1 MSLWPLYVFP
11 RLFLLQ
17 KCKKCRTC
25 HRVRC
30 LKTNHCLQLFF
41 LRKLLHCTALSP
53 VQCNNFLQKTRDCGW
68 SPSIRPDYMF
78 RTFCIAE
85 ERGNLQKYRDHRDT
99 LARTDA
105 PSRRP
110 GFARVRNSQHM
121 GAAVCGQ
128 PLYVAIARSL
138 FSKKCRDED
147 AQELNVL
154 INRAVSYGNQPSE
167 T

>member
-1 MSLWPLYVFP
+1 MARIVCLANYIHAFY
-11 RLFLLQ
+11 RLGVSSSTPDFFRKFLDCTGLRAVQ
-17 KCKKCRTC
+17 SKKN
-25 HRVRC
+25 
-30 LKTNHCLQLFF
+30 LK
-41 LRKLLHCTALSP
+41 
-53 VQCNNFLQKTRDCGW
+53 KTRDCGW

-78 RTFCIAE
+78 HTFCIAE
-85 ERGNLQKYRDHRDT
+85 ESGNLQKYRDHRDT

-110 GFARVRNSQHM
+110 GFARVRKSQHM

-128 PLYVAIARSL
+128 PLYIAIARFL
-138 FSKKCRDED
+138 CSKKCRDED

-154 INRAVSYGNQPSE
+154 INRTVSYGSQPSE